1 MKRQAITSLG
11 LSKGIDLPA
20 CGRAARSEAKG
31 IAHREIWRLPAEDE
45 AVGDRLIDLG
55 KAGIGGFLDGGV
67 DEGGVWLVR
76 RAPSAMLAEKIRERK
91 GPWGWQEAVRVAIA
105 IARALA
111 AGEKASLFAGPL
123 APDSVGIDE
132 NGGIYLPAAALVGA
146 LLGAKE
152 SGGRGA
158 LTIAPHWTPPEQAD
172 GAVWDSAANRYALGL
187 LLYRLIAG
195 EHPFGGAGLRH
206 ALDEAA
212 RREAPPFVESV
223 AAELP
228 SGLQSLVLRLL
239 DPDRGRRPSRAESIA
254 ADLERFLR
262 EGNATVT
269 SLSAGQEPPRRRAA
283 GEERSKRTAPEPA
296 AEKPRARVEPPEDAA
311 ASVPV
316 RSKGR
321 TADRSGRAESKP
333 RSAMD
338 RVKSLWPLGLGAAIA
353 VAAVATLKPAPE
365 PPRLAKVSP
374 EVPLASTETT
384 AQDCASCH
392 TRQAAEWRRSVMAHS
407 VKSPLFN
414 ALESLIEEQVGRDFD
429 CPNGAGILR
438 RADGST
444 ACRDRE
450 SGVAVTG
457 SGGEHWCVNCHS
469 PADNLA
475 SAMPA
480 WDGRPGGDARSRR
493 PVRDLLSERGLEGI
507 SCGFCHQVHGPVGPR
522 GSRGYQGNPTWVSFE
537 TGAVFPMRPEDGR
550 GLLGIGNSGY
560 ELRPEELLLSRS
572 GAARDAVTGGG
583 GVDPV
588 VHKRPSESARAYLKT
603 SEFCGSC
610 HDVRLFGTDS
620 LGASK
625 GEHFKR
631 LRNAYSE
638 WVSWAKDE
646 ERAGRAPASCQDCHM
661 STYPGICEA
670 DPDATP
676 GQRGDEPAG
685 GGVNRGRVKRPG
697 FAAFEDEPEEVCPPG
712 TRFSARAPG
721 AFPRARVADN
731 SPEATGVTTHYF
743 SGVDLPL
750 SREFEEK
757 LIDEPTVD
765 LAGVPLS
772 ARRRRDLLLKATF
785 RFEIRGAR
793 AGGGR
798 LEIPIEVENIG
809 AGHRV
814 PAGFSQEREF
824 WVHMVVRDGDG
835 RIAYEV
841 GKIDRNDEDLRDK
854 VFARVNTNP
863 SLLDRQGRP
872 EGLFGADVRDGPDV
886 PQWEPPPILGGSNFK
901 GRGLINFQNGF
912 LRCVRCIGAITPDG
926 RCEAVTP
933 EQREHH
939 AARFVDGD
947 YDIDTGEC
955 RSNLTGMNAFLETY
969 YPVGALDATRGLVKG
984 PDAIIDTRSV
994 PPNRPI
1000 RYTYDL
1006 STSGRRGPFTVTA
1019 RLLFRS
1025 FPPFLVRAF
1034 ADYEREQNAR
1044 GLRPSGPLVTPDML
1058 RRLEVVELSR
1068 VTAEVR

>member
-1 MKRQAITSLG
+1 MKRQAISSLG
-11 LSKGIDLPA
+11 FAKGIELPA
-20 CGRAARSEAKG
+20 CGRAARNEAKG
-31 IAHREIWRLPAEDE
+31 IEEREIWRLPAEDE
-45 AVGDRLIDLG
+45 AVGDRLIELG

-67 DEGGVWLVR
+67 DEEGVWLLR
-76 RAPSAMLAEKIRERK
+76 RAPAGMLAKKIRERK
-91 GPWGWQEAVRVAIA
+91 GPWAWQEAVRVALG

-111 AGEKASLFAGPL
+111 AGEKASLFVGPL

-158 LTIAPHWTPPEQAD
+158 LAIAPHWTPPEQAD

-206 ALDEAA
+206 ALDEAS
-212 RREAPPFVESV
+212 RGEAPPFVESV
-223 AAELP
+223 AAALP

-239 DPDRGRRPSRAESIA
+239 DPERGRRPSKAESIA
-254 ADLERFLR
+254 ADLDKFLND
-262 EGNATVT
+262 GTATST
-269 SLSAGQEPPRRRAA
+269 SLSPGPERLSIEKERPKKTRPEPPPKTAASTPVRAR
-283 GEERSKRTAPEPA
+283 EQSSERSKG
-296 AEKPRARVEPPEDAA
+296 EKPSSQIPKSPQI
-311 ASVPV
+311 P
-316 RSKGR
+316 K
-321 TADRSGRAESKP
+321 TQNP
-333 RSAMD
+333 RSVID
-338 RVKSLWPLGLGAAIA
+338 RAKSFWPLGLGAAIA
-353 VAAVATLKPAPE
+353 IAAVSTLKPAPE
-365 PPRLAKVSP
+365 PPRLAKVAP
-374 EVPLASTETT
+374 EVPLAASETE
-384 AQDCASCH
+384 AQDCATCH

-407 VKSPLFN
+407 VRSPLFN

-438 RADGST
+438 RADGAT
-444 ACRDRE
+444 ACRDRA
-450 SGVAVTG
+450 SGVAITG
-457 SGGEHWCVNCHS
+457 AGGEHWCVNCHS

-475 SAMPA
+475 STMPA
-480 WDGRPGGDARSRR
+480 WDGRPGGDPRSRR
-493 PVRDLLSERGLEGI
+493 PVRDLLSEQALEGI

-522 GSRGYQGNPTWVSFE
+522 GSRGYQGNPTWTSFV

-550 GLLGIGNSGY
+550 GLLGIANSGY
-560 ELRPEELLLSRS
+560 ELRAEDLLISRS
-572 GAARDAVTGGG
+572 NSGRDQVFGGKSI
-583 GVDPV
+583 DPI
-588 VHKRPSESARAYLKT
+588 VHARPSAGAKSYLQT
-603 SEFCGSC
+603 SEFCGTC

-646 ERAGRAPASCQDCHM
+646 ERAGRAPSTCQDCHM
-661 STYPGICEA
+661 STYPGVCQV
-670 DPDATP
+670 DPDVSPAAKS
-676 GQRGDEPAG
+676 DED
-685 GGVNRGRVKRPG
+685 VNRRRAKRPG
-697 FAAFEDEPEEVCPPG
+697 FAAFEDDPEPICPPG

-721 AFPRARVADN
+721 DYPKARVADN
-731 SPEATGVTTHYF
+731 SPEASEVSTHYF

-750 SREFEEK
+750 AREFEEK

-772 ARRRRDLLLKATF
+772 ARKRRDLLLKSTF

-793 AGGGR
+793 AGGSR
-798 LEIPIEVENIG
+798 LEIPIEIENIG

-824 WVHMVVRDGDG
+824 WVHMVVRDADG
-835 RIAYEV
+835 RVVYEV
-841 GKIDRNDEDLRDK
+841 GRIDRNDEDLRDK
-854 VFARVNTNP
+854 IFARVNTNP
-863 SLLDRQGRP
+863 SILDQQGRP
-872 EGLFGADVRDGPDV
+872 EGLFGADVRDGPDA
-886 PQWEPPPILGGSNFK
+886 PQWEPSPLFGGTTFRGK
-901 GRGLINFQNGF
+901 GLINFQNGF
-912 LRCVRCIGAITPDG
+912 LRCVRCIGVIAPDG
-926 RCEAVTP
+926 RCEAITP

-955 RSNLTGMNAFLETY
+955 RSNLTGLNAFLETY
-969 YPVGALDATRGLVKG
+969 YPVGALDASRGLVKG
-984 PDAIIDTRSV
+984 PDSIIDTRSV
-994 PPNRPI
+994 PPNKPI
-1000 RYTYDL
+1000 RYTYEL
-1006 STSGRRGPFTVTA
+1006 STPGRRGPFTVTA

-1025 FPPFLVRAF
+1025 FPPFLVKAF
-1034 ADYEREQNAR
+1034 ADYEREQSAR

>member
-1 MKRQAITSLG
+1 MKRQAIIG
-11 LSKGIDLPA
+11 VSKGIELPP
-20 CGRAARSEAKG
+20 CGRASRNEAKG
-31 IAHREIWRLPAEDE
+31 NEPREIWRLPIEDE
-45 AVGDRLIDLG
+45 AVGDRLIELG
-55 KAGIGGFLDGGV
+55 KAGIGGFVDGGV
-67 DEGGVWLVR
+67 HEEGVWLLR
-76 RAPSAMLAEKIRERK
+76 KAPSAMLAEKIRERK
-91 GPWGWQEAVRVAIA
+91 GPWGWQEAVRVGLA

-111 AGEKASLFAGPL
+111 AGEKASLFVGAL
-123 APDSVGIDE
+123 APDSVGVDE
-132 NGGIYLPAAALVGA
+132 TGGIYLPAAALVGA

-206 ALDEAA
+206 ALDEAS
-212 RREAPPFVESV
+212 RREAPPFVESI
-223 AAELP
+223 AAALP

-239 DPDRGRRPSRAESIA
+239 DPDRARRPKGAESIA
-254 ADLERFLR
+254 ADLERYLR

-269 SLSAGQEPPRRRAA
+269 SLSPGQERRGVERPKAQKQTKPEAA
-283 GEERSKRTAPEPA
+283 ADKAIA
-296 AEKPRARVEPPEDAA
+296 KEPPETAA
-311 ASVPV
+311 ASMPA
-316 RSKGR
+316 RARERASKSP
-321 TADRSGRAESKP
+321 APP
-333 RSAMD
+333 RSALD
-338 RVKSLWPLGLGAAIA
+338 RIKTLWPLGVGAAIA
-353 VAAVATLKPAPE
+353 IAAVSTLKPAPE
-365 PPRLAKVSP
+365 TPRLATVAP
-374 EVPLASTETT
+374 ATPLAASETE

-392 TRQAAEWRRSVMAHS
+392 TRQAAEWSRSVMAHS

-438 RADGST
+438 RVDGAT
-444 ACRDRE
+444 ACRDRQ
-450 SGVAVTG
+450 SGVAITG

-475 SAMPA
+475 STMPA
-480 WDGRPGGDARSRR
+480 WDGRPGGDPRSRR
-493 PVRDLLSERGLEGI
+493 PVKDLLTERALEGI

-522 GSRGYQGNPTWVSFE
+522 GSRGYQGNPTWTSFV
-537 TGAVFPMRPEDGR
+537 TGTVFPMRPEDR
-550 GLLGIGNSGY
+550 QGLSGIANSGY
-560 ELRPEELLLSRS
+560 ELRPEELILSR
-572 GAARDAVTGGG
+572 G
-583 GVDPV
+583 GVSARNASSGGDSIDPI
-588 VHKRPSESARAYLKT
+588 VHARPSSSAKSYLRT

-661 STYPGICEA
+661 STYPGVCEA
-670 DPDATP
+670 DPDAP
-676 GQRGDEPAG
+676 KGDEDAS
-685 GGVNRGRVKRPG
+685 RRRSKRPG
-697 FAAFEDEPEEVCPPG
+697 FAAEGDDPEPICPPG

-721 AFPRARVADN
+721 AYPKARVADN
-731 SPEATGVTTHYF
+731 SPAASEVSTHYF

-750 SREFEEK
+750 ARDFEER

-772 ARRRRDLLLKATF
+772 ARRRRDLLLKSTF

-793 AGGGR
+793 AAGSR
-798 LEIPIEVENIG
+798 LEIPIEIENIG

-835 RIAYEV
+835 RVVYEV
-841 GKIDRNDEDLRDK
+841 GRIDRNDEDLRDK
-854 VFARVNTNP
+854 IFARVNTNP
-863 SLLDRQGRP
+863 SILDRQGRP

-886 PQWEPPPILGGSNFK
+886 PQWDPPPLLGGTTFRGK
-901 GRGLINFQNGF
+901 GLINFQNGF
-912 LRCVRCIGAITPDG
+912 LRCVRCIGAIAPDG
-926 RCEAVTP
+926 RCEAITP

-939 AARFVDGD
+939 AARFIDGD
-947 YDIDTGEC
+947 YDLDTGEC
-955 RSNLTGMNAFLETY
+955 RSNLTGMNAFVETY
-969 YPVGALDATRGLVKG
+969 YPVGALDASRGLVKG

-994 PPNRPI
+994 PPGKPI
-1000 RYTYDL
+1000 RYTYEL

-1019 RLLFRS
+1019 RLMFRS
-1025 FPPFLVRAF
+1025 FPPFLVKAF
-1034 ADYEREQNAR
+1034 AEYEREQTAR
-1044 GLRPSGPLVTPDML
+1044 GLRPSGPLVTSDML

-1068 VTAEVR
+1068 VTAEAR

>member
-1 MKRQAITSLG
+1 MKRQAVSSLG
-11 LSKGIDLPA
+11 LEKGIELPA
-20 CGRAARSEAKG
+20 CGRASRSEAKG
-31 IAHREIWRLPAEDE
+31 IEHREIWRLPADDE
-45 AVGDRLIDLG
+45 AVGDRLVELG

-67 DEGGVWLVR
+67 DEAGVWLVR
-76 RAPSAMLAEKIRERK
+76 RAPAAMLAEKIRERK
-91 GPWGWQEAVRVAIA
+91 GPWGWQEAVRVGLA

-206 ALDEAA
+206 ALDEAS
-212 RREAPPFVESV
+212 RREAPPFVESI

-239 DPDRGRRPSRAESIA
+239 DPDRGRRGSKAESIA
-254 ADLERFLR
+254 TDLERFLR

-269 SLSAGQEPPRRRAA
+269 SLSPGQEPKRRATH
-283 GEERSKRTAPEPA
+283 EERPKTRPEPA
-296 AEKPRARVEPPEDAA
+296 AEKNSNEKNRDANAGRDVKKPRA
-311 ASVPV
+311 SVDP
-316 RSKGR
+316 
-321 TADRSGRAESKP
+321 P
-333 RSAMD
+333 RSALD
-338 RVKSLWPLGLGAAIA
+338 RVKSFWPLGLGAVIAIA
-353 VAAVATLKPAPE
+353 AVSTLKPAPE
-365 PPRLAKVSP
+365 PPRLAKVAP
-374 EVPLASTETT
+374 ETPLASSETE
-384 AQDCASCH
+384 AQDCATCH

-438 RADGST
+438 RADGAT

-450 SGVAVTG
+450 SGVAITG

-469 PADNLA
+469 PADNLG
-475 SAMPA
+475 SSMPA
-480 WDGRPGGDARSRR
+480 WDGRPGGDPRSRR
-493 PVRDLLSERGLEGI
+493 PVRDLLSERALEGI

-522 GSRGYQGNPTWVSFE
+522 GSRGYQGNPTWTSFD
-537 TGAVFPMRPEDGR
+537 TGAVFAMRPEDR
-550 GLLGIGNSGY
+550 QGLHGIANSGY
-560 ELRPEELLLSRS
+560 ELRPEELLLARS
-572 GAARDAVTGGG
+572 QSAGAAALGGPNS
-583 GVDPV
+583 VDPI
-588 VHKRPSESARAYLKT
+588 VHARPSAGAKSYLRT
-603 SEFCGSC
+603 SEFCGTC

-661 STYPGICEA
+661 STYPGVCEA
-670 DPDATP
+670 DPNAP
-676 GQRGDEPAG
+676 AAFKGDDTSA
-685 GGVNRGRVKRPG
+685 RGRANSRRPG
-697 FAAFEDEPEEVCPPG
+697 FAAFDDEPEPICPPG

-721 AFPRARVADN
+721 AYPKARVADN
-731 SPEATGVTTHYF
+731 SPEASEVSTHYF

-750 SREFEEK
+750 AREFEEK

-772 ARRRRDLLLKATF
+772 ARRRRDLLLKSTF
-785 RFEIRGAR
+785 RFEVRGAR
-793 AGGGR
+793 AGGSR
-798 LEIPIEVENIG
+798 LEIPIEIENIG

-824 WVHMVVRDGDG
+824 WVHMVVRDADG
-835 RIAYEV
+835 RIVYEV
-841 GKIDRNDEDLRDK
+841 GRIDRNDEDLRDK
-854 VFARVNTNP
+854 VFARINTNP
-863 SLLDRQGRP
+863 SILDRQGRP

-886 PQWEPPPILGGSNFK
+886 PQWDPPPLLGGTIFRGK
-901 GRGLINFQNGF
+901 GLINFQNGF

-926 RCEAVTP
+926 RCEAITP

-955 RSNLTGMNAFLETY
+955 RSNLTGMNAFIETY
-969 YPVGALDATRGLVKG
+969 YPVGALDASRGLVKG

-994 PPNRPI
+994 PPNKPL
-1000 RYTYDL
+1000 RYTYEL
-1006 STSGRRGPFTVTA
+1006 STSGRRGPFAITA

-1034 ADYEREQNAR
+1034 ADYEREQTAR

-1058 RRLEVVELSR
+1058 RRLEVVELAR
-1068 VTAEVR
+1068 VNAEAR

>member
-1 MKRQAITSLG
+1 MKQQAITSLG
-11 LSKGIDLPA
+11 ISKGIELPA

-31 IAHREIWRLPAEDE
+31 VAYREIWRLPAGDE
-45 AVGDRLIDLG
+45 AVGDRLIELG
-55 KAGIGGFLDGGV
+55 KAGIGGFIDGGL
-67 DEGGVWLVR
+67 DSEGVWLLR
-76 RAPSAMLAEKIRERK
+76 RAPSGMLAEKIRERK
-91 GPWGWQEAVRVAIA
+91 GPWAWQEAVRVALA

-111 AGEKASLFAGPL
+111 ACEKASLFAGPL

-132 NGGIYLPAAALVGA
+132 GGGIYLPAAALVGA

-172 GAVWDSAANRYALGL
+172 GAVWDSAANRYGLGL

-206 ALDEAA
+206 ALDEAS

-228 SGLQSLVLRLL
+228 TGLQSLVLRLI
-239 DPDRGRRPSRAESIA
+239 DPDRARRPAKAASIA
-254 ADLERFLR
+254 EDLERYLR
-262 EGNATVT
+262 EGNATQT
-269 SLSAGQEPPRRRAA
+269 SLSPGQERRAA
-283 GEERSKRTAPEPA
+283 SAQRSKTRPEP
-296 AEKPRARVEPPEDAA
+296 EKNQNQNQNQNQRPRTRPEPPEEAA
-311 ASVPV
+311 ASIPV
-316 RSKGR
+316 RAREK
-321 TADRSGRAESKP
+321 TTPRSGSAEGKP

-338 RVKSLWPLGLGAAIA
+338 HVKAFWPLGLGAAIA
-353 VAAVATLKPAPE
+353 IAAVATLKPAPE
-365 PPRLAKVSP
+365 PPRPAAKVSP
-374 EVPLASTETT
+374 EVPLAASETT

-392 TRQAAEWRRSVMAHS
+392 TRQSAEWRRSVMSHS

-438 RADGST
+438 RADGAT
-444 ACRDRE
+444 ACRNRE

-475 SAMPA
+475 STMPA
-480 WDGRPGGDARSRR
+480 WDGRAGGDPRSRR
-493 PVRDLLSERGLEGI
+493 PVRDLLSERALEGI
-507 SCGFCHQVHGPVGPR
+507 SCAFCHQVHGPVGPR

-550 GLLGIGNSGY
+550 GLFGIANSGY
-560 ELRPEELLLSRS
+560 DLRPEELLISRS
-572 GAARDAVTGGG
+572 GAARDAVLGGG
-583 GVDPV
+583 GVEPV
-588 VHKRPSESARAYLKT
+588 VHGRPSASARSYLKS
-603 SEFCGSC
+603 SEFCGTC

-620 LGASK
+620 LAASK

-646 ERAGRAPASCQDCHM
+646 ERAGRTPASCQDCHM
-661 STYPGICEA
+661 STYPGVCEA
-670 DPDATP
+670 DPDAP
-676 GQRGDEPAG
+676 RAEQKGGQGRG
-685 GGVNRGRVKRPG
+685 KRPG
-697 FAAFEDEPEEVCPPG
+697 FAAFDADPEPVCPPG

-721 AFPRARVADN
+721 AYPKARVADN
-731 SPEATGVTTHYF
+731 SPEVGEVTTHYF

-757 LIDEPTVD
+757 LVDEPTID

-772 ARRRRDLLLKATF
+772 ARRRRDHLLKATF

-793 AGGGR
+793 AGGSR

-835 RIAYEV
+835 RIVYEV
-841 GKIDRNDEDLRDK
+841 GRIDRNDEDLRDK
-854 VFARVNTNP
+854 IFARVNTNP
-863 SLLDRQGRP
+863 SSLDRQGRP
-872 EGLFGADVRDGPDV
+872 EGLFGADVREGPDE
-886 PQWEPPPILGGSNFK
+886 PLWEPPPILGGTTFRGK
-901 GRGLINFQNGF
+901 GLINFQNGF

-933 EQREHH
+933 EQREHR
-939 AARFVDGD
+939 AARFIDGD

-955 RSNLTGMNAFLETY
+955 RSNLTGLNAFIETY
-969 YPVGALDATRGLVKG
+969 FPVGALDSTRGLVKG

-994 PPNRPI
+994 PPNKPL
-1000 RYTYDL
+1000 RYTYEL
-1006 STSGRRGPFTVTA
+1006 STSGRRGPFSVTA
-1019 RLLFRS
+1019 RLMFRS

-1034 ADYEREQNAR
+1034 ADYEREQSAR

-1058 RRLEVVELSR
+1058 RRLEVVELAR
-1068 VTAEVR
+1068 ETAEIR